1 MGLRI
6 ASNLASLK
14 VQDNLKKVTRENDRS
29 LEGLSSGKRIISAAD
44 DSAGMAI
51 AKTMEA
57 QSRGLRQAER
67 NAQDGIS
74 LIQTAEGSM
83 IESSNLLVRLR
94 ELAIQSSNDTI
105 SEKER
110 GMLNLEYQQVLQE
123 VERIAQATKFNGVP
137 LINGEG
143 NDLYQFQVGANADES
158 NVIEFDASNIDST
171 ISNLGIDGTGVEEK
185 DDAFEAVAELD
196 EAIVKISEQRAGL
209 GAIQNR
215 LYSAINT
222 INIQALQQDNAR
234 SIIEDIDVAEAASNL
249 AATSIQKNAA
259 VAALAQ
265 ANSIPRT
272 ALNLL

>member
-14 VQDNLKKVTRENDRS
+14 VQDNLRKVTKDTDRS
-29 LEGLSSGKRIISAAD
+29 LESLSSGKRIISAAD

-57 QSRGLRQAER
+57 QTRGLRQAER
-67 NAQDGIS
+67 NASDGIS

-94 ELAIQSSNDTI
+94 ELAIQSANDTVG
-105 SEKER
+105 ERER
-110 GMLNLEYQQVLQE
+110 GMIDLEYQQILQE
-123 VERIAQATKFNGVP
+123 IDRIAQSTKFNGVP

-158 NVIEFDASNIDST
+158 NIIEYDASNIDST
-171 ISNLGIDGTGVEEK
+171 ISNLGIDGSGVSEK
-185 DDAFEAVAELD
+185 SDALDAVAELD
-196 EAIVKISEQRAGL
+196 EAIVQISEQRAGL

-215 LYSAINT
+215 LYSAVNT
-222 INIQALQQDNAR
+222 INIQALQQDYAR
-234 SIIEDIDVAEAASNL
+234 SVIEDVDVAEAASNL
-249 AATSIQKNAA
+249 AADSIQKNAA

>member
-14 VQDNLKKVTRENDRS
+14 VQDNLRKVTKDTDRS
-29 LEGLSSGKRIISAAD
+29 LQSLSSGKRIISASD

-94 ELAIQSSNDTI
+94 ELAIQSANDTVG
-105 SEKER
+105 ERER
-110 GMLNLEYQQVLQE
+110 GMLDLEYQQVIQE
-123 VERIAQATKFNGVP
+123 IDRIAQSTKFNGVP

-158 NVIEFDASNIDST
+158 NIIEYDASNIDST
-171 ISNLGIDGTGVEEK
+171 ISNLGVDGSGVSEK
-185 DDAFEAVAELD
+185 DDALEAVAELD
-196 EAIVKISEQRAGL
+196 EAIVQISEQRAGL

-215 LYSAINT
+215 LYSAVNT
-222 INIQALQQDNAR
+222 INVQALQQDYAR
-234 SIIEDIDVAEAASNL
+234 SIIEDVDVAEAASNL
-249 AATSIQKNAA
+249 AADSIQKNASI
-259 VAALAQ
+259 AALAQ
-265 ANSIPRT
+265 ANAIPRT

>member
-6 ASNLASLK
+6 ASNLASLE
-14 VQDNLKKVTRENDRS
+14 VQDNLRKVTKDTDRS
-29 LEGLSSGKRIISAAD
+29 LESLSSGKRIISASD

-94 ELAIQSSNDTI
+94 ELAIQSANDTVG
-105 SEKER
+105 ERER
-110 GMLNLEYQQVLQE
+110 GMLDLEYQQVLQE
-123 VERIAQATKFNGVP
+123 IDRIAQSTKFNGVP

-158 NVIEFDASNIDST
+158 NVIEYDASNIDST
-171 ISNLGIDGTGVEEK
+171 ISNLGVDGSGVSEK
-185 DDAFEAVAELD
+185 GDALDAVAELD
-196 EAIVKISEQRAGL
+196 EAIVQISEQRAGL

-215 LYSAINT
+215 LYSAVNT
-222 INIQALQQDNAR
+222 INVQALQQDYAR
-234 SIIEDIDVAEAASNL
+234 SIIEDVDVAEAASNL
-249 AATSIQKNAA
+249 AADSIQKNASI
-259 VAALAQ
+259 AALAQ
-265 ANSIPRT
+265 ANAIPRT

>member
-6 ASNLASLK
+6 ASNLASLR
-14 VQDNLKKVTRENDRS
+14 VQDNLRKVTKNTDRA
-29 LEGLSSGKRIISAAD
+29 LESLSSGKRIISAAD

-94 ELAIQSSNDTI
+94 ELAIQSANDAVG
-105 SEKER
+105 ERER
-110 GMLNLEYQQVLQE
+110 GMLDLEYQQVLLE
-123 VERIAQATKFNGVP
+123 IERIAQSTKFNGVP

-143 NDLYQFQVGANADES
+143 NDMYEFQVGANADEF
-158 NVIEFDASNIDST
+158 NIIEYDASNIDST
-171 ISNLGIDGTGVEEK
+171 ISNLGIDGSGVAEK
-185 DDAFEAVAELD
+185 SDAQDAVAELD

-222 INIQALQQDNAR
+222 INIQAIQQDYAR
-234 SIIEDIDVAEAASNL
+234 SVIEDVDVAEAASAL
-249 AATSIQKNAA
+249 AANSIQKNAG

-265 ANSIPRT
+265 ANSIPKT

>member
-14 VQDNLKKVTRENDRS
+14 VQDNLRKVTKGTDRA
-29 LEGLSSGKRIISAAD
+29 LETLSSGKRIISAAD

-57 QSRGLRQAER
+57 QVRGLRQAER
-67 NAQDGIS
+67 NASDGIS

-94 ELAIQSSNDTI
+94 ELAIQASND
-105 SEKER
+105 SVGER
-110 GMLNLEYQQVLQE
+110 EREMIDLEYQQVLEE
-123 VERIAQATKFNGVP
+123 VDRIAQSTKFNGVP
-137 LINGEG
+137 LINGDG
-143 NDLYQFQVGANADES
+143 NDLYQFQVGANAEES
-158 NVIEFDASNIDST
+158 NIIEYDASNTDVT
-171 ISNLGIDGTGVEEK
+171 ISNLGIDGSGVSDK
-185 DDAFEAVAELD
+185 GDALDAVEELD
-196 EAIVKISEQRAGL
+196 EAIIKISEQRAGL
-209 GAIQNR
+209 GAVQNR

-222 INIQALQQDNAR
+222 INTQALQQDYAR
-234 SIIEDIDVAEAASNL
+234 SIIEDVDVAEAASNL
-249 AATSIQKNAA
+249 AAGSLQKNAA

-265 ANSIPRT
+265 ANHLPKT

>member
-6 ASNLASLK
+6 ASNLASLR
-14 VQDNLKKVTRENDRS
+14 VQDNLRKVTKNTDRA
-29 LEGLSSGKRIISAAD
+29 LESLSSGKRIISAAD

-94 ELAIQSSNDTI
+94 ELAIQSANDAVG
-105 SEKER
+105 ERER
-110 GMLNLEYQQVLQE
+110 GMLDLEYQQVLLE
-123 VERIAQATKFNGVP
+123 IERIAQSTKFNGVP

-143 NDLYQFQVGANADES
+143 NDMYEFQVGANADEF
-158 NVIEFDASNIDST
+158 NIIEYDASNIDST
-171 ISNLGIDGTGVEEK
+171 ISNLGIDGSGVAEK
-185 DDAFEAVAELD
+185 SDAQDAVAELD

-222 INIQALQQDNAR
+222 INIQAIQQDYAR
-234 SIIEDIDVAEAASNL
+234 SVIEDVDVAEAASTL
-249 AATSIQKNAA
+249 AANSIQKNAG

-265 ANSIPRT
+265 ANSIPKT

>member
-6 ASNLASLK
+6 ASNLASMK
-14 VQDNLKKVTRENDRS
+14 VQDNLRKVTKDTDKS
-29 LEGLSSGKRIISAAD
+29 LERLSSGKRIIRAAD

-67 NAQDGIS
+67 NAMDGVS

-83 IESSNLLVRLR
+83 IESSNLMVRLR
-94 ELAIQSSNDTI
+94 ELAIQSANDTVG
-105 SEKER
+105 ERER
-110 GMLNLEYQQVLQE
+110 GMLDLEYQQVLQE
-123 VERIAQATKFNGVP
+123 IDRIAQSTKFNGVP

-143 NDLYQFQVGANADES
+143 NDLYQFQVGANAEDS
-158 NVIEFDASNIDST
+158 NVIEYDASNIDVT
-171 ISNLGIDGTGVEEK
+171 ISNLGISGSGISDKG
-185 DDAFEAVAELD
+185 DALDAVGDLD
-196 EAIVKISEQRAGL
+196 EAIIQISEQRAGL

-215 LYSAINT
+215 LYSAVNT
-222 INIQALQQDNAR
+222 INVQALQQDYAR
-234 SIIEDIDVAEAASNL
+234 SVIEDVDVAEAASNL
-249 AATSIQKNAA
+249 AADSIQKNAS